1 MAMAS
6 AVLSSC
12 PGDSMLL
19 GSFRLR
25 QGVKSTTGKCT
36 LHFHFAFFHP
46 CRGPSARCTVILEN
60 DKLAIFQHAE
70 RSSSHLRHG
79 RVGISRLLLRQAPP
93 RAWLSRPDDR
103 PRSNQREEGWPL
115 ESSSWSQR
123 TLDDLQSQSPRGS
136 FDEAIK
142 DCSVVLH
149 TASPVELKN
158 QNRDQLVAPAV
169 QGTLNVLRSAART
182 PGIRRVVLTSS
193 MAAVY
198 IHCDTKPVE
207 HVFTEDDWS
216 HEELIEMNKMW
227 YCVSK
232 TLAERAA
239 WNFMENLSDAHFDLV
254 AMCPTRIHGPMF
266 KIELN
271 ESSEKIYDN
280 LVGNVNDIPRVTRSV
295 VDVRDV
301 AFAHI
306 AAFEN
311 PQASGRYTLVAAS
324 PTEEEIAR
332 AVKAARPNAPVAS
345 KLAHGTGFVAKHCS
359 SAKAEKELGIRFIP
373 LEDMV
378 RETCDSLTRIGL
390 VSS

>member
-1 MAMAS
+1 MPS
-6 AVLSSC
+6 VPQVICVTGGS
-12 PGDSMLL
+12 GFL
-19 GSFRLR
+19 GSYC
-25 QGVKSTTGKCT
+25 VK
-36 LHFHFAFFHP
+36 
-46 CRGPSARCTVILEN
+46 
-60 DKLAIFQHAE
+60 
-70 RSSSHLRHG
+70 
-79 RVGISRLLLRQAPP
+79 LLLERGYRVQTTVRDPTNEKKVGHLKALPGANE
-93 RAWLSRPDDR
+93 RLTIFKANLL
-103 PRSNQREEGWPL
+103 EE
-115 ESSSWSQR
+115 
-123 TLDDLQSQSPRGS
+123 GS

-216 HEELIEMNKMW
+216 HEELIEKNKMW

-254 AMCPTRIHGPMF
+254 AMCPTWIHGPMLQP
-266 KIELN
+266 ELN
-271 ESSEKIYDN
+271 ESSEKIYDY
-280 LVGNVNDIPRVTRSV
+280 LVGNVDEIPRVTRSV

-332 AVKAARPNAPVAS
+332 AVKAARPNARVAS
-345 KLAHGTGFVAKHCS
+345 KLAPGTGFVAKHCS